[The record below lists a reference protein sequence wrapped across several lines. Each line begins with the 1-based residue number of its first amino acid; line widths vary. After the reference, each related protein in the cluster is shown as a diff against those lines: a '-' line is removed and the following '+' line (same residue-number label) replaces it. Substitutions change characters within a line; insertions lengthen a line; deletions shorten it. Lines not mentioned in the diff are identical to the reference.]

1 MSIVL
6 VRVDDRLIHGQVV
19 VAWVQTLGVQRIV
32 VVGDEVSANSW
43 EQELYSL
50 GVPPA
55 VAVEFASVEQA
66 VQALSQWVSAP
77 DRTILLVADVG
88 TIMRLCKRTN
98 AITTVNLGGI
108 HDGSQR
114 TERLAYLYLSS
125 DEARQLGEL
134 SASGVE
140 ITAQDVPTGKTVP
153 LAKLL

>member
-1 MSIVL
+1 M
-6 VRVDDRLIHGQVV
+6 RVDDRLIHGQVV

-32 VVGDEVSANSW
+32 LVSDEVSANSW

-98 AITTVNLGGI
+98 AITNVNLGGI

-140 ITAQDVPTGKTVP
+140 ITAQDVPTAKVVP

>member
-1 MSIVL
+1 M
-6 VRVDDRLIHGQVV
+6 RVDDRLIHGQVV

-32 VVGDEVSANSW
+32 LVSDEVSANSW

-66 VQALSQWVSAP
+66 VQAFSQWVSAP

-98 AITTVNLGGI
+98 AITKVNLGGI

-140 ITAQDVPTGKTVP
+140 ITAQDVPTAKAVP

>member
-32 VVGDEVSANSW
+32 VVSDEVSANSW

-98 AITTVNLGGI
+98 AITNVNLGGI
-108 HDGSQR
+108 HDDSQR
-114 TERLAYLYLSS
+114 TERLEYLYLSS

-140 ITAQDVPTGKTVP
+140 ITAQDVPTAKAVP